1 MNTFTQSKR
10 NEKWHT
16 IRKRV
21 VDDRRRDLSILPCT
35 IKFSEPSVRDELQS
49 GSKVDLPQPEATTF
63 ILRVCDRLSPF
74 HVYLTRN
81 RVRGNGTSNSV
92 RPRDP
97 EYEFEAECTRL
108 DPRCWALCG
117 NQIKSTLSPGTWRA
131 SFYTRWRVPI
141 LRVPLP
147 RLLSHFPAC
156 PRREATS
163 NVYPSRATL
172 RTLRPVNPRTT
183 RLFSY
188 QFIFPFIVRLRKNRR
203 AQAERIIRKREWKR
217 LYALVDCSPL
227 GRTRPRKEGLKR
239 ARENE
244 EIKYRRKM
252 PRGPRRTRYFFSPCI
267 SSPSSASR

>member
-1 MNTFTQSKR
+1 MNSRAAVKLTYRSPKQQLYSTS
-10 NEKWHT
+10 
-16 IRKRV
+16 
-21 VDDRRRDLSILPCT
+21 
-35 IKFSEPSVRDELQS
+35 
-49 GSKVDLPQPEATTF
+49 
-63 ILRVCDRLSPF
+63 LRSTLSPF

-81 RVRGNGTSNSV
+81 RVRGNGTSNPV

-141 LRVPLP
+141 LRIPLP

-172 RTLRPVNPRTT
+172 RTLRPMNPRTT

-203 AQAERIIRKREWKR
+203 AQAERIIRWKR

-227 GRTRPRKEGLKR
+227 GRTRPRKEG
-239 ARENE
+239 
-244 EIKYRRKM
+244 
-252 PRGPRRTRYFFSPCI
+252 
-267 SSPSSASR
+267 